1 MPKRKSQKTHKS
13 PALFIIAA
21 LVVGIVFLLNQFTSS
36 QALHS
41 NSTTTQK
48 SETIQ
53 LSPIDASILQQAQ
66 QPSSATEELKIDG
79 IEIPAKI
86 PNRSEI
92 FITHTGFALSYNP
105 DWKIPNWVA
114 YELTDAEVS
123 GEEPRSNRF
132 MPDPNLTISQT
143 ATDNDYKN
151 SGWDR
156 GHMAPAADMKWSK
169 QAMKESFYF
178 SNICPQNRNLNAG
191 VWNNLEE
198 QVRALASQKGSIYV
212 VCGPI
217 VDENPQTIG
226 ANNVVVPQRFFKALL
241 QNNTGNW
248 YAIGF
253 VFDNKSGKRPL
264 STYALSVS
272 ELQEITGITFFPSLP
287 KEIAENVKS
296 EVDFSRWT
304 VTQIAKKTAAHTQ

>member
-1 MPKRKSQKTHKS
+1 MQQRKRKTQNKPHKGQ
-13 PALFIIAA
+13 ALMLIAA
-21 LVVGIVFLLNQFTSS
+21 LVVGIAFLLNQFTSS
-36 QALHS
+36 QAFNS

-53 LSPIDASILQQAQ
+53 
-66 QPSSATEELKIDG
+66 SSSTETIEG

-86 PNRSEI
+86 PNRNEI
-92 FITHTGFALSYNP
+92 FITHTGFTMSYNP

-114 YELTDAEVS
+114 YELTNEEVA

-132 MPDPNLTISQT
+132 MPDPNLTLAQT

-178 SNICPQNRNLNAG
+178 SNVCPQNRNLNAG
-191 VWNNLEE
+191 VWNSLEE
-198 QVRALASQKGSIYV
+198 QVRALALQKGSIYV

-226 ANNVVVPQRFFKALL
+226 ENKVVVPQRFFKALL
-241 QNNTGNW
+241 QNNNGDW
-248 YAIGF
+248 QAIGF

-287 KEIAENVKS
+287 EEIAERVKP

-304 VTQIAKKTAAHTQ
+304 VKSTSKN